1 VFVRFKQNNKK
12 LVGKLKELI
21 TYLQTLKASENPE
34 VEQSVIWTMIPSV
47 RRPYFIWSADKLT
60 KEQAK
65 VELPAVGYYDEKWNV
80 DELFDDLLAGDY
92 KIDGFV
98 ELNQLDAE
106 IRVSEAGDAYDGI
119 DPLMDLVMA
128 FGLELIGYNDFG
140 DFIEVSMS

>member
-1 VFVRFKQNNKK
+1 MFVRFKQNNKK

-21 TYLQTLKASENPE
+21 TYIQTLKASENPE
-34 VEQSVIWTMIPSV
+34 AEQSMIWTMVPSV
-47 RRPYFIWSADKLT
+47 RRPYFIWSVDKLT

-80 DELFDDLLAGDY
+80 EELFDDLLGGDY
-92 KIDGFV
+92 TIEGFV
-98 ELNQLDAE
+98 ELNQSDAE